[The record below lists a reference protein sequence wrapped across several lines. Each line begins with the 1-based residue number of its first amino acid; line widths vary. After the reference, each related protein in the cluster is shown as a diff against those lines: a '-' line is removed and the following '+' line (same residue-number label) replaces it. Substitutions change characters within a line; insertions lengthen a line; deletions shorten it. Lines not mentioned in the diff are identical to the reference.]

1 MIETNLLYNYQKGR
15 FSLKTI
21 IYLIRHGES
30 QGNAIKAFLGHT
42 DLDLSEK
49 GHMQAKKTALYLKD
63 IHADVIYASD
73 LKRAYS
79 TALHTAELKNMVI
92 IKNEKLREIYAGE
105 WEGNLFDNLEK
116 EYPQSYSI
124 WRNDIGNARP
134 DGGEAVIELQRR
146 IVNEL
151 TKIAKDNIGKTVF
164 VFTHATPIRTFK
176 AFCEKKPTNEM
187 KDIPW
192 ASNASVTRAE
202 YNDGSFEVTDY
213 SIDEFLSGIKSVFP
227 SNV

>member
-1 MIETNLLYNYQKGR
+1 M
-15 FSLKTI
+15 KTI

-30 QGNAIKAFLGHT
+30 QGNAIRAFLGHT

-49 GHMQAKKTALYLKD
+49 GHIQAQKTALYLKD

-73 LKRAYS
+73 LRRAYS
-79 TALHTAELKNMVI
+79 TALHTAVLKNMEI
-92 IKNEKLREIYAGE
+92 IKNKNLREIYAGD
-105 WEGNLFDNLEK
+105 WEGRLFDNLEK
-116 EYPQSYSI
+116 EYPQSYHI

-134 DGGEAVIELQRR
+134 DGGEAVLDLQKR
-146 IVNEL
+146 IAGEI
-151 TKIAKDNIGKTVF
+151 TKIAKDNMGKTVF
-164 VFTHATPIRTFK
+164 IFTHATPIRTFK
-176 AFCEKKPTNEM
+176 AFCDKKPTDEM

-202 YNDGSFEVTDY
+202 YSDGSFVVTDY
-213 SIDEFLSGIKSVFP
+213 SVDEFLSDIKTVFP